1 MADQL
6 RQIAWK
12 VDCDRNRATDL
23 SGALVTGA
31 EIING
36 DTVLLV
42 CHFQRRN
49 SATGALEDLDLEAD
63 GAPLALRVTV
73 RATRDP
79 DADLLTFQDTYN
91 EGYLAAFEDLSAG
104 KVTWLVSFNSAEL
117 DALFASTDTA
127 TVWIEFTYLTAGA
140 VPQTLFQRQLTIHQQ
155 LDDGAAGTPPPT
167 SPTYMTA
174 AELLALLGGVGTTPT
189 LGDTVYGNATP
200 TWAKLSGN
208 TTTTRKFLRQT
219 GTGAVSA
226 APAWDTLLA
235 GDTVFTATDKLLG
248 RSTAG
253 AGAGE
258 EITCTAAGRALLDD
272 ATAANQRTTLG
283 LPATLTANYLWR
295 NNAGA
300 TAAELA
306 NATCETTN
314 GLRVGNDASLTQ
326 WASLAHDGTDA
337 RLRTSAGF
345 LTLSTDEGTN
355 TSLEVHLYGKGTGAS
370 SVSWHTKGTAGVTA
384 GYISGGDSGT
394 PYFRIEGGSQ
404 ALWLNY
410 DCGANVVCF
419 GGATSGQT
427 PSLAITGR
435 KTGDSART
443 ATVGISSAQDDCLAI
458 AGTTYLSMATR
469 LLLGLTAPY
478 STIATRL
485 SAQWAAGDV
494 TNASSRL
501 ADLRTTFASTASGT
515 HNQIGIYGQLNTY
528 VNATYTNSGT
538 VQGASLF
545 ATRAAVAS
553 TDDDGTLAALHGLR
567 VVYGHDSTNTT
578 MAGVTTTCYGLGLL
592 PYGRKGTITTRY
604 DLYIAAALTGG
615 TVTNDWALYSLHDAP
630 SYLTARLLLGT
641 TTWDSDTAKLKVSG
655 SAEVASGDYYY
666 VGAPATNDSWRHGI
680 SSGSL
685 VMQKR
690 ESGSWVTKAT
700 IPATTY
706 GEFWTGAGAMTP
718 CTTAG
723 AATGTKEYGTND
735 IDLDYFA
742 FDGGA
747 TEERVQ
753 FVVRMPPDWD
763 LGTIKVKFYWSSATG
778 STAGD
783 TVEWGIKAGALSD
796 SDAIDAALGTAQV
809 ISDTLLADN
818 GGDMQVSG
826 ATPALTV
833 GGTPA
838 LGDLVVFEVYRNTDG
853 TDDMTEDAWLFGVQ
867 IQYSKLN
874 TAVAAW

>member
-49 SATGALEDLDLEAD
+49 SGTGALEDLDLEAD

-79 DADLLTFQDTYN
+79 DADLLTFQDVYN
-91 EGYLAAFEDLSAG
+91 AGYLAAFEDLSAG

-117 DALFASTDTA
+117 DALFASTDSA

-219 GTGAVSA
+219 GTGTASA

-235 GDTVFTATDKLLG
+235 GDTVFSATDKLLG

-253 AGAGE
+253 AGVGE
-258 EITCTAAGRALLDD
+258 EITCTAFARSILDD
-272 ATAANQRTTLG
+272 ADAAAVRTTIGAGTSSVTTFLG
-283 LPATLTANYLWR
+283 LSDTPAAYSGAGGYAVMVNS
-295 NNAGA
+295 GA
-300 TAAELA
+300 TALEFVQPIDVAMAQGAMLVKG
-306 NATCETTN
+306 ATDLEAFS
-314 GLRVGNDASLTQ
+314 GGS
-326 WASLAHDGTDA
+326 
-337 RLRTSAGF
+337 GF
-345 LTLSTDEGTN
+345 LTMVSLAPSWSWTPGNASGVIGFQPTGT
-355 TSLEVHLYGKGTGAS
+355 YGVQLFAS
-370 SVSWHTKGTAGVTA
+370 S
-384 GYISGGDSGT
+384 
-394 PYFRIEGGSQ
+394 GS
-404 ALWLNY
+404 
-410 DCGANVVCF
+410 
-419 GGATSGQT
+419 GATSALSIAGW
-427 PSLAITGR
+427 
-435 KTGDSART
+435 KTGDALRT
-443 ATVGISSAQDDCLAI
+443 ASIGISSAQDDCLAI
-458 AGTTYLSMATR
+458 SGTTYASLASR

-485 SAQWAAGDV
+485 SADWAAGGV

-501 ADLRTTFASTASGT
+501 ADFRTKFVTTTDGT
-515 HNQIGIYGQLNTY
+515 HNQIGLYSELFNY
-528 VNATYTNSGT
+528 VNATKTNSGT
-538 VQGASLF
+538 VQGASFWAL
-545 ATRAAVAS
+545 RAAIAA

-567 VVYGHDSTNTT
+567 IVYGHDSTDSD
-578 MAGVTTTCYGLGLL
+578 MAGTTTVCYGLGLL

-615 TVTNDWALYSLHDAP
+615 TVTNDWTIYSDHTAN
-630 SYLTARLLLGT
+630 SYLAGRLLVGT
-641 TTWDSDTAKLKVSG
+641 HVFDADTVELKVSG

-685 VMQKR
+685 VLQKR
-690 ESGSWVTKAT
+690 ESGSWVTKMT
-700 IPATTY
+700 VPATTY
-706 GEFWTGAGAMTP
+706 GTLYIDAGSMVARTTNGAT
-718 CTTAG
+718 
-723 AATGTKEYGTND
+723 TGTTEYATND
-735 IDLDYFA
+735 VMVDYFE
-742 FDGGA
+742 FDKD
-747 TEERVQ
+747 TEQAVQ
-753 FVVRMPPDWD
+753 FKLMMPDDWD
-763 LGTIKVKFYWSSATG
+763 LGTVKVKLVWTNGEASG
-778 STAGD
+778 SGD
-783 TVEWGIKAGALSD
+783 TVWGVRARSTRND
-796 SDAIDAALGTAQV
+796 DAIDGSWGTAV
-809 ISDTLLADN
+809 TVTDTFIAD
-818 GGDMQVSG
+818 GDDHTTP
-826 ATPALTV
+826 ATGALTV
-833 GGTPA
+833 GGTLA
-838 LGDLVVFEVYRNTDG
+838 LGNMTWIEVYRDADAAGDTYSKK
-853 TDDMTEDAWLFGVQ
+853 AWLLGIQ
-867 IQYSKLN
+867 IQYSKLA